1 MFEYSVAMLLNNKS
15 KKRKEEKENF
25 RNRRSNNNSGQSNS
39 ALIISLI
46 QILILIYALYLF
58 FQCKKLKNEFKL
70 LEFLAALCYPLFY
83 IIYRLFVP
91 VNQDNCKSTASR
103 IAEELRKIR

>member
-15 KKRKEEKENF
+15 KKKEEKENF
-25 RNRRSNNNSGQSNS
+25 RNSRHNNNSGQSNS

-58 FQCKKLKNEFKL
+58 FKCKKLKNEFKL
-70 LEFLAALCYPLFY
+70 LEFLAALCYPFFY

-91 VNQDNCKSTASR
+91 VNEENCKSTASR
-103 IAEELRKIR
+103 IAEELRKIT